1 LFARIENMQLWF
13 WAAVTGMILAGISNF
28 GFKVAAKKGYDAEV
42 FNLYGGIVSVI
53 FASFCLLV
61 VRPED
66 VNGWGIVV
74 VTILSGF
81 IATTGGIMKVY
92 ALRHIDTTI
101 FFPLFK
107 LFSPLL
113 AIIAGIIFFQEA
125 FTLAEWIGI
134 LLGLFIPLLL
144 INKTE
149 HTRQQNL
156 VAGLIFVGLV
166 SLASALAAGM
176 NKFAIDTG
184 MSHWVALWYN
194 VFGIVFGTLLIIL
207 FQLRSAMVRHLL
219 AHSNKVLIYQATFRA
234 IFISTS
240 TLLIFYA
247 YGHGGGLGIVQT
259 IHSLYIVIPIV
270 LSVLIYQ
277 EHINWKKAFAVL
289 LSVLALAFL
298 G

>member
-1 LFARIENMQLWF
+1 MQLWF
-13 WAAVTGMILAGISNF
+13 WAAIAGMVLAGISNF
-28 GFKVAAKKGYDAEV
+28 GFKIAAKKGFDAEV
-42 FNLYGGIVSVI
+42 FNLYAGIASVI
-53 FASFCLLV
+53 FASVCLLV

-74 VTILSGF
+74 VTVLSGVV
-81 IATTGGIMKVY
+81 ATTGGIMKVY

-107 LFSPLL
+107 LLSPLL
-113 AIIAGIIFFQEA
+113 AVIAGIVFFQES
-125 FTLAEWIGI
+125 FSVVEWIGI

-144 INKTE
+144 INKVE

-156 VAGLIFVGLV
+156 VAGLVFVGLV
-166 SLASALAAGM
+166 SLVSALAAAM
-176 NKFAIDTG
+176 NKFAIDAG
-184 MSHWVALWYN
+184 MSHWVALWYT
-194 VFGIVFGTLLIIL
+194 VFGIVLGTLVIIMGKLRRATLHHLI
-207 FQLRSAMVRHLL
+207 AN
-219 AHSNKVLIYQATFRA
+219 SNKTLVSQA
-234 IFISTS
+234 IFRSLFISAS

-247 YGHGGGLGIVQT
+247 YGHGGDLGIVQT

-277 EHINWKKAFAVL
+277 EHINWEKAAAVL
-289 LSVLALAFL
+289 LSIVALAFL